1 MAWRQASNKH
11 TASLQQRHSKPATST
26 QQLCN
31 KHTAG
36 QEQPRIG
43 FFSVYL
49 HFVADS
55 HIFAQAAPE
64 LVQRIRKGDHGAY
77 ELFYRM
83 EFLNLVHF
91 DGSYLQDEE
100 RARDIAQ
107 ETLLAVWENRRKLDP
122 GKNIRSFAFT
132 IARNKTLN
140 ELRRRKLFQ
149 PTGLEDGALEL
160 LEDRSVEQQIEGLEL
175 AALIEK
181 VWNKL
186 PKDIAGTFALS
197 REEGLKNREIAAREG
212 ISEKTVE
219 YRMRVALGR
228 FRELFRQFV

>member
-1 MAWRQASNKH
+1 
-11 TASLQQRHSKPATST
+11 
-26 QQLCN
+26 
-31 KHTAG
+31 
-36 QEQPRIG
+36 
-43 FFSVYL
+43 
-49 HFVADS
+49 
-55 HIFAQAAPE
+55 
-64 LVQRIRKGDHGAY
+64 
-77 ELFYRM
+77 M

-91 DGSYLQDEE
+91 AGSYLQDEE

-181 VWNKL
+181 VWKKL
-186 PKDIAGTFALS
+186 PKEIGNTFALS
-197 REEGLKNREIAAREG
+197 REEGLKNREIAARKG

-228 FRELFRQFV
+228 FRELFQKFI

>member
-1 MAWRQASNKH
+1 
-11 TASLQQRHSKPATST
+11 
-26 QQLCN
+26 
-31 KHTAG
+31 
-36 QEQPRIG
+36 
-43 FFSVYL
+43 
-49 HFVADS
+49 VADS
-55 HIFAQAAPE
+55 HIFAQAAPD
-64 LVQRIRKGDHGAY
+64 LVKKLRQGDHAAF

-91 DGSYLQDEE
+91 AGSYLRDDE

-107 ETLLAVWENRRKLDP
+107 ETLLALWENHRLLNP
-122 GKNIRSFAFT
+122 EKNIRSFVFT

-140 ELRRRKLFQ
+140 ELRRRKLFK
-149 PTGLEDGALEL
+149 PTGLEDEALEL
-160 LEDRSVEQQIEGLEL
+160 LEDHSVEEQIEGLEL

-186 PKDIAGTFALS
+186 PKEIGHTFSLS

-228 FRELFRQFV
+228 FRALFRQFV